1 LRKFGATDSTER
13 MVMGREDWVVGGDR
27 RAAAADRIH
36 AAATDLVV
44 REGLDALDIDTLA
57 ARVHC
62 SRATIYRYAGGK
74 SQIRDAVL
82 IRLSSGIIDQVRA
95 AVKELKGP
103 ERVVAAVTVAL
114 EQIRSA
120 PLRQIMLS
128 SGVSPDLGEL
138 HSSPVLSHLA
148 AELTGITD
156 DDSEAAQWIVRIVL
170 SLAYWPLANG
180 RVEQRTM
187 RRFLAP
193 AFNS

>member
-1 LRKFGATDSTER
+1 
-13 MVMGREDWVVGGDR
+13 MVVGRADWVVGGDR
-27 RAAAADRIH
+27 RAAAADRIY
-36 AAATDLVV
+36 AVATDLVV
-44 REGLDALDIDTLA
+44 REGLDALDIETLA

-82 IRLSSGIIDQVRA
+82 IRLSAGIIDEVRS
-95 AVKELKGP
+95 AVKELEGS
-103 ERVVAAVTVAL
+103 ERVVTAVMVAL

-128 SGVSPDLGEL
+128 SGLSPDLGEL

-170 SLAYWPLANG
+170 SLAYWPLPNG
-180 RVEQRTM
+180 RVEQHTL

-193 AFNS
+193 AFNL